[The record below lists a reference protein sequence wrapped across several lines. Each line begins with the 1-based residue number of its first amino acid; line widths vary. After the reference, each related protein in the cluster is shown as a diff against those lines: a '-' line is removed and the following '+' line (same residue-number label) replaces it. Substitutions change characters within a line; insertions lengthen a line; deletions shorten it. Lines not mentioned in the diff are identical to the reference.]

1 MSFIDRLSGETMR
14 IRRAV
19 VRRENHVEL
28 ERAEAPD
35 GPGAGEV
42 LIETETTF
50 ISAGTELAN
59 YTGIDPTVRT
69 PGAWNEYPKVPG
81 YANVGRILAA
91 AGDAARF
98 SEGTRVFSMGPH
110 ASHHIQQT
118 AGRRGLVVEVPE
130 SIDSADA
137 AAARMACVAITAL
150 QTSSVQVHDRV
161 AVFGLGVVGNLA
173 TQFFQLAGARVIGID
188 PMTARRDLA
197 RRVGI
202 DHVIPG
208 GDDVESQIRE
218 ITSAQLPLITVDAV
232 GHSAVVE
239 QAAAIT
245 ARFGEVILLGTP
257 RASYESNLTSAMRD
271 IHSKWIDFKS
281 ALEWKIPMHPATGM
295 RNSTVG
301 NIVSIFELIESR
313 KLNVADLISHRLPAD
328 QIKRAYESLL
338 NDKENYWGVCLDW
351 MG

>member
-1 MSFIDRLSGETMR
+1 MIAGLTGETMR
-14 IRRAV
+14 IRQAI

-28 ERAEAPD
+28 ETAELPD
-35 GPGAGEV
+35 RPGPGEV

-81 YANVGRILAA
+81 YANVGRILASA
-91 AGDAARF
+91 DDHEGF
-98 SEGTRVFSMGPH
+98 SEGTRVFTMGPH
-110 ASHHIQQT
+110 ASHHVQPT
-118 AGRRGLVVEVPE
+118 TGRRGLVVEVPDG
-130 SIDSADA
+130 IDYSEA

-173 TQFFQLAGARVIGID
+173 AQFFQLAGARVIGID
-188 PMTARRDLA
+188 PMAARRDLA
-197 RRVGI
+197 VHVGI
-202 DHVIPG
+202 ENVIPG
-208 GDDVESQIRE
+208 GDDVASQIRE
-218 ITSAQLPLITVDAV
+218 LAGTDLPLITVDAV

-239 QAAAIT
+239 QAASVT
-245 ARFGEVILLGTP
+245 AQFGEVILLGTP
-257 RASYESNLTSAMRD
+257 RASYESDLTTAMRD
-271 IHSKWIDFKS
+271 IHNKWIDFKS

-301 NIVSIFELIESR
+301 NLVSIFEMVESG
-313 KLNVADLISHRLPAD
+313 KINVRDLISHRLPAE
-328 QIKRAYESLL
+328 QIKHAYESLL
-338 NDKENYWGVCLDW
+338 NDKESYWGVCLDW
-351 MG
+351 MS

>member
-1 MSFIDRLSGETMR
+1 MR
-14 IRRAV
+14 IRQAI
-19 VRRENHVEL
+19 VRRENHVEIETADL
-28 ERAEAPD
+28 D
-35 GPGAGEV
+35 GNLGSGEV

-91 AGDAARF
+91 GDGERF
-98 SEGTRVFSMGPH
+98 GVGTRVFSMGPH
-110 ASHHIQQT
+110 ASHHVQPT
-118 AGRRGLVVEVPE
+118 TGRRGLVVEVPE
-130 SIDSADA
+130 AIDSSKA
-137 AAARMACVAITAL
+137 AAVRMACVAITAL

-173 TQFFQLAGARVIGID
+173 AQFFQLAGARVIGID
-188 PMTARRDLA
+188 PMAARRDLA
-197 RRVGI
+197 MHVGI

-208 GDDVESQIRE
+208 GGNVEAQIRE
-218 ITSAQLPLITVDAV
+218 ITGGDLPLTSVDAV

-239 QAAAIT
+239 QAASVT
-245 ARFGEVILLGTP
+245 AQFGEVILLGTP
-257 RASYESNLTSAMRD
+257 RASYESNLTTAMRD
-271 IHSKWIDFKS
+271 IHNKWIDFKS

-301 NIVSIFELIESR
+301 NLVSIFEMVESG
-313 KLNVADLISHRLPAD
+313 KINVRDLISHRLPAER
-328 QIKRAYESLL
+328 IKHAYESLL
-338 NDKENYWGVCLDW
+338 NDKESYWGVCLDW
-351 MG
+351 MS